1 MLVVCPNPTV
11 DRQVI
16 LSAVEPGNVLRAS
29 ENKAFPAGKA
39 VSAARGSR
47 ANGARP
53 EVHVLLPDEGADWY
67 ETTLRD
73 EGMNVVSHRYPGV
86 VRETIL
92 LYEDS
97 GRVTVINGNGAAVEP
112 ERWRE
117 FVKAVCDRILP
128 GGWVVC
134 SGSFPPG
141 VTEADVTDF
150 VTRVVRAG
158 GRLALDT
165 GPTWLAAGI
174 AGRPALISPNLAE
187 AEAVLSGADT
197 PEPVEPGADALRRA
211 ELAAV
216 KLQSR
221 GVSHVTVTAGAAGV
235 AWATPDGTGKLP
247 GIEVEDIGTT
257 GKTLPDFPKMWADM
271 LGGQTDQLVELD
283 RILQHALVEDLRGQ
297 GLDDELLIVDA
308 AEVAAAELLSLAHEL
323 QGLLGVHVV
332 TALLPHPAGED

>member
-247 GIEVEDIGTT
+247 GIEVEVRNPIGA
-257 GKTLPDFPKMWADM
+257 GDAF
-271 LGGQTDQLVELD
+271 LGGLLSWLEVGWSFPEAVRWRMATACAA
-283 RILQHALVEDLRGQ
+283 IGQ
-297 GLDDELLIVDA
+297 WSPGAASAEDA
-308 AEVAAAELLSLAHEL
+308 ARYHARLTPAESH
-323 QGLLGVHVV
+323 
-332 TALLPHPAGED
+332 

>member
-235 AWATPDGTGKLP
+235 AWAPPDGTGKLP
-247 GIEVEDIGTT
+247 GIEVEVRNPIGA
-257 GKTLPDFPKMWADM
+257 GDAF
-271 LGGQTDQLVELD
+271 LGGLLSWLEVGWSFPEAVRWGMATACAA
-283 RILQHALVEDLRGQ
+283 IGQ
-297 GLDDELLIVDA
+297 WSPGAASAEDA
-308 AEVAAAELLSLAHEL
+308 ARYHARLTPAESH
-323 QGLLGVHVV
+323 
-332 TALLPHPAGED
+332 

>member
-39 VSAARGSR
+39 VSAASGSR

-247 GIEVEDIGTT
+247 GIEVEVRNPIGA
-257 GKTLPDFPKMWADM
+257 GDAF
-271 LGGQTDQLVELD
+271 LGGLLSWLEVGWSFPEAVRWGMATACAA
-283 RILQHALVEDLRGQ
+283 IGQ
-297 GLDDELLIVDA
+297 WSPGAASAEDA
-308 AEVAAAELLSLAHEL
+308 ARYHARLTPAESH
-323 QGLLGVHVV
+323 
-332 TALLPHPAGED
+332 

>member
-235 AWATPDGTGKLP
+235 AWATPGGTGKLP
-247 GIEVEDIGTT
+247 GIEVEVRNPIGA
-257 GKTLPDFPKMWADM
+257 GDAF
-271 LGGQTDQLVELD
+271 LGGLLSWLEVGWSFPEAVRWGMATACAA
-283 RILQHALVEDLRGQ
+283 IGQ
-297 GLDDELLIVDA
+297 WSPGAASAEDA
-308 AEVAAAELLSLAHEL
+308 ARYHARLTPAESH
-323 QGLLGVHVV
+323 
-332 TALLPHPAGED
+332 

>member
-16 LSAVEPGNVLRAS
+16 LPAVEPGNVLRAS

-73 EGMNVVSHRYPGV
+73 EGMNVISHRYPGV
-86 VRETIL
+86 LRETIL

-97 GRVTVINGNGAAVEP
+97 GRVTVINGNGADVEP

-165 GPTWLAAGI
+165 GPAWLAAGI

-187 AEAVLSGADT
+187 AEAVLSGAET

-247 GIEVEDIGTT
+247 GIDVEVRNPIGA
-257 GKTLPDFPKMWADM
+257 GDAF
-271 LGGQTDQLVELD
+271 LGGLLSWLEVGWSFPEAVRWGMATACAA
-283 RILQHALVEDLRGQ
+283 IGQ
-297 GLDDELLIVDA
+297 WSPGAASAEDA
-308 AEVAAAELLSLAHEL
+308 ARYHARLTPAETH
-323 QGLLGVHVV
+323 
-332 TALLPHPAGED
+332 

>member
-247 GIEVEDIGTT
+247 GIEVEVRNPIGA
-257 GKTLPDFPKMWADM
+257 GDAF
-271 LGGQTDQLVELD
+271 LGGLLSWLEVGWSFPEAVRWGMATACAA
-283 RILQHALVEDLRGQ
+283 IGQ
-297 GLDDELLIVDA
+297 WSPGAASAEDA
-308 AEVAAAELLSLAHEL
+308 ARYHARLTPAESH
-323 QGLLGVHVV
+323 
-332 TALLPHPAGED
+332 

>member
-247 GIEVEDIGTT
+247 GIEVDVRNPIGA
-257 GKTLPDFPKMWADM
+257 GDAF
-271 LGGQTDQLVELD
+271 LGGLLSWLEVGWSFPEAVRWGMATACAA
-283 RILQHALVEDLRGQ
+283 IGQ
-297 GLDDELLIVDA
+297 WSPGAASAEDA
-308 AEVAAAELLSLAHEL
+308 ARYHARLTPAESH
-323 QGLLGVHVV
+323 
-332 TALLPHPAGED
+332 

>member
-97 GRVTVINGNGAAVEP
+97 GRVTVINGNGAAVES

-247 GIEVEDIGTT
+247 GIEVEVRNPIGA
-257 GKTLPDFPKMWADM
+257 GDAF
-271 LGGQTDQLVELD
+271 LGGLLSWLEVGWSFPEAVRWGMATACAA
-283 RILQHALVEDLRGQ
+283 IGQ
-297 GLDDELLIVDA
+297 WSPGAASAEDA
-308 AEVAAAELLSLAHEL
+308 ARYHARLTPAESH
-323 QGLLGVHVV
+323 
-332 TALLPHPAGED
+332 